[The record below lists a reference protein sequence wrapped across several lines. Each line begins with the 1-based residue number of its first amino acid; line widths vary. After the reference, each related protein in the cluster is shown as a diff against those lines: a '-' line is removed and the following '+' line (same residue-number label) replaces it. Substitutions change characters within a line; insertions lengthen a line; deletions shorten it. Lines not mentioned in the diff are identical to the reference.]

1 MPLGVAGPIQDV
13 YGRERGLTVNYRK
26 HGRKLRKLKRDGI
39 RSLQLQT
46 YETGDLRRDS
56 RSRRI

>member
-13 YGRERGLTVNYRK
+13 YGREHGLIVNYRK

-46 YETGDLRRDS
+46 YETGDL
-56 RSRRI
+56 